1 MASSIPSQSSS
12 NFFDSVPIDINYDC
26 IEIWKT
32 RFHRS
37 YNTKEL
43 VYNHGECKKYRF
55 SFVPEFI
62 TQFEL
67 TSIKIFIE
75 FQSIALINKM
85 GPILVISTE
94 ALCSLMKIEDDI
106 CGGTNL
112 GVEHSATV
120 ETNQYVLKDHDSLK
134 EGKKHEDIFKQHTW

>member
-12 NFFDSVPIDINYDC
+12 NFFDSVPIDINFDC

-37 YNTKEL
+37 YNTKEF

-62 TQFEL
+62 TQF
-67 TSIKIFIE
+67 
-75 FQSIALINKM
+75 
-85 GPILVISTE
+85 
-94 ALCSLMKIEDDI
+94 SL
-106 CGGTNL
+106 N
-112 GVEHSATV
+112 
-120 ETNQYVLKDHDSLK
+120 
-134 EGKKHEDIFKQHTW
+134 